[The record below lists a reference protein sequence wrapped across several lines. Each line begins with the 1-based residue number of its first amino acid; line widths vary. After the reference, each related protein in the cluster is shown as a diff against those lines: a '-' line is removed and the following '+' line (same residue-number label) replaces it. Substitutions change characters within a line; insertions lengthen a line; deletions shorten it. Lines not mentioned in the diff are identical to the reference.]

1 MSITNIIHNGTGYQ
15 FTAGKSVYHC
25 DDRPSLEEVRQELMA
40 QAKQKDK

>member
-1 MSITNIIHNGTGYQ
+1 MSITNIIHNGKDYQ
-15 FTAGKSVYHC
+15 FTVGKSVYHC